1 MKVKTATIL
10 ATLAIAILCITG
22 CSGRI
27 DYSLPDNPI
36 EFSSSVF
43 VNPANAEDEYAA
55 IEYKGR
61 MYIPFGTLNGS
72 LNNSDIG
79 ECLGFLVQ
87 DGQKLESVRI
97 LTLSADDDVNFLL
110 EQDTEG
116 DMSQASFYRAADTV
130 RKDISIPSF
139 IGSLDYDY
147 WG

>member
-1 MKVKTATIL
+1 MKGKIATIL
-10 ATLAIAILCITG
+10 ATLVIAAICITG

-36 EFSSSVF
+36 EFNSSAF
-43 VNPANAEDEYAA
+43 VNPTNAEDEYAA

-61 MYIPFGTLNGS
+61 IYIPFGTLKGS
-72 LNNSDIG
+72 LNNSDVG

-97 LTLSADDDVNFLL
+97 LTLTSDDDVNFLL

-116 DMSQASFYRAADTV
+116 EMSQASFYRAVDTV
-130 RKDISIPSF
+130 GKEITIPAF
-139 IGSLDYDY
+139 IESLDYDY
-147 WG
+147 WR